1 MKLKEWAQLEALY
14 KISRKQPNKHIF
26 KLHNARKLWPM
37 WSAIGSTALLFVFA
51 MFGIKNPTLIPYT
64 YMALA
69 PWALLL
75 YVTRLKALR
84 MVYPQQ
90 FADHAIDH
98 QPSLERENTL
108 CYAFFLEGLRK
119 EGYTVEKLRE
129 LSAYAGLTGKPARP
143 ALSQNLS
150 FASLIALMIALCT
163 EIIKATPLFT
173 WGKGSVIVVLGMGAL
188 FLNWLVLDGIRS
200 VSYERMCIKRYVEMA
215 VFDLD
220 ELLDKTAEL
229 PVEQQLP
236 AVLSIAERDS
246 SISPV
251 ADLS

>member
-1 MKLKEWAQLEALY
+1 
-14 KISRKQPNKHIF
+14 
-26 KLHNARKLWPM
+26 
-37 WSAIGSTALLFVFA
+37 
-51 MFGIKNPTLIPYT
+51 
-64 YMALA
+64 
-69 PWALLL
+69 
-75 YVTRLKALR
+75 
-84 MVYPQQ
+84 
-90 FADHAIDH
+90 
-98 QPSLERENTL
+98 
-108 CYAFFLEGLRK
+108 
-119 EGYTVEKLRE
+119 
-129 LSAYAGLTGKPARP
+129 
-143 ALSQNLS
+143 
-150 FASLIALMIALCT
+150 MIALCT

-246 SISPV
+246 SVSPV
-251 ADLS
+251 DDLS

>member
-26 KLHNARKLWPM
+26 KLQNARKLWPM

-90 FADHAIDH
+90 FADHAIDQ
-98 QPSLERENTL
+98 QPSLERKTPFVMPSFWRD
-108 CYAFFLEGLRK
+108 C
-119 EGYTVEKLRE
+119 
-129 LSAYAGLTGKPARP
+129 ARR
-143 ALSQNLS
+143 
-150 FASLIALMIALCT
+150 
-163 EIIKATPLFT
+163 AT
-173 WGKGSVIVVLGMGAL
+173 
-188 FLNWLVLDGIRS
+188 R
-200 VSYERMCIKRYVEMA
+200 
-215 VFDLD
+215 
-220 ELLDKTAEL
+220 
-229 PVEQQLP
+229 
-236 AVLSIAERDS
+236 
-246 SISPV
+246 
-251 ADLS
+251 